1 MDQVVKSLDKVTAKV
16 DETKD
21 ISEGLLSPLRRAWQT
36 QKIRKD
42 YHDSIKDNIRQKVTR
57 MNIDSRNRITDP
69 KNILSNNYVHLKKD
83 PLSFKKDSREIKIEC
98 DHSHNLESDSRII
111 LQSVKPKYI
120 SIKGGIELVSSS
132 NYIKINIVNHGITKD
147 LFKYSTQKIQIT
159 GIIGTSRNNSYIGN
173 IPISVL
179 NRVHEIHLT
188 SNVDSTGSPDYF
200 YIKIKEFIIGVKD
213 GFKSIHGLENKA
225 IFWAH
230 TLLIWIMYLMMTY
243 ICFFSIEATQ
253 MLTLVDGL
261 YAMIIGGYGMVA
273 PVQGGI
279 GAYHYIVK
287 EGLMLIS
294 ISEDSALLF
303 ATIVHTAQTLMTLSV
318 GGISILM
325 VFLSKRKATK

>member
-1 MDQVVKSLDKVTAKV
+1 
-16 DETKD
+16 
-21 ISEGLLSPLRRAWQT
+21 
-36 QKIRKD
+36 
-42 YHDSIKDNIRQKVTR
+42 
-57 MNIDSRNRITDP
+57 MNIIKWAKYIFFLFLGIGLAYLAFKNQDP
-69 KNILSNNYVHLKKD
+69 KTLISQLKDVNYFWVLASIAFGFIAIVSRGLRWVILLKNLNYSIGRLNSIYAVAIGYFTNIAV
-83 PLSFKKDSREIKIEC
+83 PRAGEITRC
-98 DHSHNLESDSRII
+98 
-111 LQSVKPKYI
+111 
-120 SIKGGIELVSSS
+120 
-132 NYIKINIVNHGITKD
+132 
-147 LFKYSTQKIQIT
+147 
-159 GIIGTSRNNSYIGN
+159 TSLNQTEN
-173 IPISVL
+173 IPIDKLFGTIILERAIDFIFLISLSLLVL
-179 NRVHEIHLT
+179 ILKFELFLEFLGIIFSGKTIEIKSLIFIGL
-188 SNVDSTGSPDYF
+188 STIALIVILILFLQKMLKNFNF

-279 GAYHYIVK
+279 GAYHYIFK

-294 ISEDSALLF
+294 ISEDSALLY

-325 VFLSKRKATK
+325 VFLTKRKATK

>member
-1 MDQVVKSLDKVTAKV
+1 
-16 DETKD
+16 
-21 ISEGLLSPLRRAWQT
+21 
-36 QKIRKD
+36 
-42 YHDSIKDNIRQKVTR
+42 
-57 MNIDSRNRITDP
+57 MNIIKWAKYIFFLFLGIGLAYLAFKNQDP
-69 KNILSNNYVHLKKD
+69 KTLISQLKDVNYSWVLASIVFGFIAIVSRGLRWVILLK
-83 PLSFKKDSREIKIEC
+83 
-98 DHSHNLESDSRII
+98 NL
-111 LQSVKPKYI
+111 
-120 SIKGGIELVSSS
+120 
-132 NYIKINIVNHGITKD
+132 N
-147 LFKYSTQKIQIT
+147 YSTGKLNSIYAVAIGYFTNIAVPRAGEIT
-159 GIIGTSRNNSYIGN
+159 RCTSLNQTEN
-173 IPISVL
+173 IPIDKLFGTIILERAIDFIFLIGLSLLVL
-179 NRVHEIHLT
+179 ILKFELFLDFLGIIFVGQTIEIKSLIFIGL
-188 SNVDSTGSPDYF
+188 SAIALPVILILFFQKIFKNFNF

>member
-1 MDQVVKSLDKVTAKV
+1 
-16 DETKD
+16 
-21 ISEGLLSPLRRAWQT
+21 
-36 QKIRKD
+36 
-42 YHDSIKDNIRQKVTR
+42 
-57 MNIDSRNRITDP
+57 MNIIKWAKYIFFLFLGIGLAYLAFKNQDP
-69 KNILSNNYVHLKKD
+69 KTLISQLKDVNYSWVLASIAFGFIAIVSRGLRWVILLK
-83 PLSFKKDSREIKIEC
+83 
-98 DHSHNLESDSRII
+98 NL
-111 LQSVKPKYI
+111 
-120 SIKGGIELVSSS
+120 
-132 NYIKINIVNHGITKD
+132 N
-147 LFKYSTQKIQIT
+147 YSTGKLNSIYAVAIGYFTNIAVPRAGEIT
-159 GIIGTSRNNSYIGN
+159 RCTSLNQTEN
-173 IPISVL
+173 IPIDKLFGTIILERAIDFIFLISLSLLVL
-179 NRVHEIHLT
+179 ILKFELFLEFLGIIFVGQTIEIKSLIFIGL
-188 SNVDSTGSPDYF
+188 SAIALPVVLILFFQKIFKNFNF